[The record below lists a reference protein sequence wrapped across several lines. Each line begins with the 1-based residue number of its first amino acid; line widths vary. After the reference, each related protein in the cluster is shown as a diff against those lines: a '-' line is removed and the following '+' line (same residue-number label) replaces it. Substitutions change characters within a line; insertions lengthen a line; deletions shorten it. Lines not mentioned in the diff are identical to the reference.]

1 MMLFGDTLES
11 YRKEALK
18 TRQKSEES
26 FKAMTSKGNLSRS
39 FEQAFHHQETKECN
53 ISFSRKQGS
62 CTDSSKK
69 RVQIVGEKS

>member
-1 MMLFGDTLES
+1 MILFGDTLES
-11 YRKEALK
+11 YMKEALK

-26 FKAMTSKGNLSRS
+26 FKAMTSKRNLSRS
-39 FEQAFHHQETKECN
+39 FEQALHHQETKECN
-53 ISFSRKQGS
+53 ISFSRKQES